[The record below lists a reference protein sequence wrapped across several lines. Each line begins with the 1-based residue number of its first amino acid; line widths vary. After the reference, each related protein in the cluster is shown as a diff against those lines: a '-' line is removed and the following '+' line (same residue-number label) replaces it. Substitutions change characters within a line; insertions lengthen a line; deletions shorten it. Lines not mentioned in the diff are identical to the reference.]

1 MAQLTNFR
9 LAPASVME
17 ESVALIWDKPEQ
29 TVNVTEYVIYTEE
42 LREEVLIDKNY
53 STEKAL
59 EGTGKTEA
67 LVLEIEK
74 NAEATDNVPTGD
86 VFRCQCTDA
95 TIENLKSDTK
105 YQFLLQAVD
114 DQGNVCM
121 EAGPITVR
129 TKKQGAVCN
138 ILDYGAMPVG
148 TASQMATSREA
159 AGQDADNTAAQTAK
173 GRSLN
178 TENRMATSA
187 IQRAIDACPRG
198 GRVVIPAGTFVTGA
212 LFLKSD
218 MTLYLEEGAVLLG
231 SDDPTDYPLMEY
243 RWEGREK
250 LCYASLL
257 NSKNMENGERLT
269 DITIAGKG
277 VINANGTILKKKE
290 LAENKGARGRA
301 ICIRNADRVYL
312 KDITVRQSPAWCVH
326 PIYCKDVTMNHIS
339 VHTKF
344 DEAGNRYDVFNGD
357 GIDPDSCQNVTIIHS
372 LIASQDDCIAVKSG
386 RDEDGRKVG
395 IPTEN
400 VRITN
405 CTFLSGF
412 GVAMGSE
419 MSGGIRN
426 VLVQDCTFH
435 NVYSIGSVKTPRG
448 RGSIVENVLYDNCT
462 LVNESTEHHDC
473 RWFRG
478 AIYIDQFYS
487 HDQIDP
493 LTMELVNEGTPIIRN
508 ITFRNCKAR
517 TIAGNAV
524 FIAGLPESPL
534 QDIVLQNVEA
544 EGLESCKIYNAGNIR
559 LENVKF
565 FAHNL

>member
-9 LAPASVME
+9 PAPASVTE

-29 TVNVTEYVIYTEE
+29 TVNVTGYVIYVGE
-42 LREEVLIDKNY
+42 LNADKKDKMD
-53 STEKAL
+53 S
-59 EGTGKTEA
+59 
-67 LVLEIEK
+67 
-74 NAEATDNVPTGD
+74 
-86 VFRCQCTDA
+86 FRCQCTDA
-95 TIENLKSDTK
+95 TIENLKSDIT
-105 YQFLLQAVD
+105 YEFLLQAVD
-114 DQGNVCM
+114 NQGKVCM

-129 TKKQGAVCN
+129 TKKQGVVCN

-148 TASQMATSREA
+148 TASQMATS
-159 AGQDADNTAAQTAK
+159 
-173 GRSLN
+173 
-178 TENRMATSA
+178 A
-187 IQRAIDACPRG
+187 IQRAIDACPAG

-218 MTLYLEEGAVLLG
+218 MTFYLEEGAVLLG
-231 SDDPTDYPLMEY
+231 SDDPADYPLMEY
-243 RWEGREK
+243 RWEGRER

-277 VINANGTILKKKE
+277 VINANGTILKEKE

-326 PIYCKDVTMNHIS
+326 PIYCTDVTMNRIS

-400 VRITN
+400 IRITN
-405 CTFLSGF
+405 CSFQSGF

-487 HDQIDP
+487 HENIDP
-493 LTMELVNEGTPIIRN
+493 LNMEPIDEGTPIIRN
-508 ITFRNCKAR
+508 ITFRNCKAK

-565 FAHNL
+565 STVS